1 MDQGTMDNG
10 MTSTRREVSHD
21 LFNLRPISE
30 ASFSLLDD
38 RPILF
43 CASAQ
48 KIYELNQIAAYIWCG
63 LLDHKPPAAICE
75 DLTKFGFEGAT
86 ATNYLRNALRNWF
99 ALGLLEPDWG
109 LIETHSFC
117 ASVGKLTV
125 NVETSSERLIK
136 HLRPLFSQESKATG
150 KPEDTFEVVEIDGLI
165 GIFHNRTCVV
175 RCTANELMPT
185 LKFHITEQILLRSFP
200 DVAFHAACL
209 LSGEKG
215 VLVSGRPGAGKT
227 TLALH
232 LMEAGFSYAADDI
245 VLIEPDGRARG
256 VLFAPALKPGA
267 WTMIEKL
274 QPDLGK
280 SAVHHRPDGKRVRY
294 LNVPCTAC
302 NASVTVGWI
311 IFIKRAPNIPAKFTR
326 LGQLETISRLIQAS
340 YSPSGKLTAQTFH
353 AMKQTLAGA
362 VSVELRYSN
371 ADQARDAIVD
381 LCNG

>member
-1 MDQGTMDNG
+1 
-10 MTSTRREVSHD
+10 MTSTRPEAARD
-21 LFNLRPISE
+21 LLNLRPVSE
-30 ASFSLLDD
+30 ASFSLLDG
-38 RPILF
+38 RPVLF
-43 CASAQ
+43 SVSAQ
-48 KIYELNQIAAYIWCG
+48 KIYELNQIAAYIWCC

-86 ATNYLRNALRNWF
+86 ATDYLRNALRNWF
-99 ALGLLEPDWG
+99 NLGLLEPDWG
-109 LIETHSFC
+109 LVESHCFR

-125 NVETSSERLIK
+125 NVQTSSERLTK
-136 HLRPLFSQESKATG
+136 LLRPLFSQESKVVG
-150 KPEDTFEVVEIDGLI
+150 KSEDTFEVVEIDGSV
-165 GIFHNRTCVV
+165 GIFHNKTSVV
-175 RCTANELMPT
+175 RCTLNELMPT

-209 LSGEKG
+209 LSGEKA

-232 LMEAGFSYAADDI
+232 LMEAGFAYAADDI

-267 WTMIEKL
+267 WAMIEKL
-274 QPDLGK
+274 RPDLGE
-280 SAVHHRPDGKRVRY
+280 SAVHNRPDGKRVRY
-294 LNVPCTAC
+294 LNVPR
-302 NASVTVGWI
+302 NARNGSATVGWI
-311 IFIKRAPNIPAKFTR
+311 IFIKRAPNISAKFTP

-353 AMKQTLAGA
+353 AMKRSLAGA
-362 VSVELRYSN
+362 VSLELRYSN
-371 ADQARDAIVD
+371 ADQARDAIVG